1 MTRFFALVGP
11 ALIALSLTARP
22 LLASPATAPRPVS
35 QTPATTL
42 AQPTAPGG
50 ERLLYDYWRL
60 ETMLTRARDQ
70 VGAGKLSAA
79 LQTCSRARGLGLWDA
94 RLESLV
100 GEIHLR
106 QGHWTEAVVALR
118 RSPMSRTDKQNL
130 AVALTQTARSRHADG
145 RLADEIRLLK
155 EAISHDPQNALA
167 RASLGLAFLQ
177 QGNRDLALSHCRQ
190 AVELAP
196 RSADA
201 WSSLS
206 VVCLAAADLAQ
217 AHEAAQRAVDV
228 SPDDPAALSNLAFVI
243 AEEGDTAGAALLW
256 ERATRLA
263 PSYPDAYAG
272 LAVAQW
278 RLGDR
283 DRSRSLYRKA
293 IGLDAT
299 YADPQQL
306 GPIHYWTPEAV
317 KTATQIRSAH

>member
-1 MTRFFALVGP
+1 MTRFLALVGP
-11 ALIALSLTARP
+11 ALIALALTAP
-22 LLASPATAPRPVS
+22 SLLASPTMAARPSAQTA
-35 QTPATTL
+35 ATTL

-70 VGAGKLSAA
+70 IGAGKLDAA
-79 LQTCSRARGLGLWDA
+79 LQTCARARGLGLWDP

-100 GEIHLR
+100 GEIYLR
-106 QGHWTEAVVALR
+106 QGHWTEAVIALR
-118 RSPMSRTDKQNL
+118 RSTMSRTDKQNL
-130 AVALTQTARSRHADG
+130 AVALTQTARSRHAEG
-145 RLADEIRLLK
+145 RFADETRLLK
-155 EAISHDPQNALA
+155 EAISRDPQNALA
-167 RASLGLAFLQ
+167 HAFLGLAFLQ
-177 QGNRDLALSHCRQ
+177 QGDRKLALSHCRQ

-201 WSSLS
+201 WGSLS
-206 VVCLAAADLAQ
+206 VVCLDAADLPQ

-228 SPDDPAALSNLAFVI
+228 SPDDPAALSNLAFLV
-243 AEEGDTAGAALLW
+243 AAEGDTAGAVRLW
-256 ERATRLA
+256 EQATRLA
-263 PSYPDAYAG
+263 PSYADAYAG

-306 GPIHYWTPEAV
+306 GPIHYWAPEAI
-317 KTATQIRSAH
+317 KTATEIRSAH